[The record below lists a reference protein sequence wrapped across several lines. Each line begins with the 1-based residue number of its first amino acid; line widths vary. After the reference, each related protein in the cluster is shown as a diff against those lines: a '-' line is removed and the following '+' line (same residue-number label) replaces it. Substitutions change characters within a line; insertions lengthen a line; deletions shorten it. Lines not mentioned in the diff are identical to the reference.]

1 MLAKIL
7 RELLTGVDGVSHDL
21 GRYSWMGS
29 FIAVIAAAAGN
40 WWHKS
45 EIDVEKLAT
54 ALGIVAGAHGAALWA
69 KKDTE
74 PKPPEEP
81 KS

>member
-1 MLAKIL
+1 MLKIL
-7 RELLTGVDGVSHDL
+7 RELLTGKDGISHDL

-29 FIAVIAAAAGN
+29 FFAVISAAAAN
-40 WWHKS
+40 WWHGVAL
-45 EIDVEKLAT
+45 DVQQLAT